1 MQVHAFFCMYSQQSG
16 ACFQPFIPCF
26 RRFSGYRKTLAEVL
40 PTLASLAAHF
50 GMRRYEKRWTCDRSV
65 IDIDKRIGA
74 IMRIKQ
80 TLAFLGAAAVSS
92 LALAA
97 PAAPVSLSADGS
109 SVTVHGNTS
118 PVFRLSPVEADEVAG
133 NFKLTDGRTLRL
145 TNVSNRVYMEVSGKR
160 EQLLPLS
167 RTDFVARNSGA
178 RVVLDQ
184 EPYADKVTLTQ
195 FRP

>member
-1 MQVHAFFCMYSQQSG
+1 
-16 ACFQPFIPCF
+16 
-26 RRFSGYRKTLAEVL
+26 
-40 PTLASLAAHF
+40 
-50 GMRRYEKRWTCDRSV
+50 
-65 IDIDKRIGA
+65 
-74 IMRIKQ
+74 MRIKQ

-109 SVTVHGNTS
+109 SVTVYGNTS
-118 PVFRLSPVEADEVAG
+118 PVFRLSPVQADEVAG
-133 NFKLTDGRTLRL
+133 NFRLTDGRTLRL
-145 TNVSNRVYMEVSGKR
+145 TNVNNRVYMEVSGKR

-195 FRP
+195 SRP

>member
-1 MQVHAFFCMYSQQSG
+1 
-16 ACFQPFIPCF
+16 
-26 RRFSGYRKTLAEVL
+26 
-40 PTLASLAAHF
+40 
-50 GMRRYEKRWTCDRSV
+50 
-65 IDIDKRIGA
+65 
-74 IMRIKQ
+74 MRIKQ
-80 TLAFLGAAAVSS
+80 ILAFLGAAAVSS

-97 PAAPVSLSADGS
+97 PAAPVSLSADGN
-109 SVTVHGNTS
+109 SVTVHGDTS
-118 PVFRLSPVEADEVAG
+118 PLFRLSPVQADEVAG
-133 NFKLTDGRTLRL
+133 NFRLTDGRTLRL
-145 TNVSNRVYMEVSGKR
+145 TNVSNRVYMEVGGKR

>member
-1 MQVHAFFCMYSQQSG
+1 
-16 ACFQPFIPCF
+16 
-26 RRFSGYRKTLAEVL
+26 
-40 PTLASLAAHF
+40 
-50 GMRRYEKRWTCDRSV
+50 
-65 IDIDKRIGA
+65 
-74 IMRIKQ
+74 MRIKQ

-109 SVTVHGNTS
+109 SVTVHGSTS
-118 PVFRLSPVEADEVAG
+118 PVFRLSPAEADEVSG
-133 NFKLTDGRTLRL
+133 NFKLTDGRVMKLSSE
-145 TNVSNRVYMEVSGKR
+145 SNRVYMEVSGKR

>member
-1 MQVHAFFCMYSQQSG
+1 
-16 ACFQPFIPCF
+16 
-26 RRFSGYRKTLAEVL
+26 
-40 PTLASLAAHF
+40 
-50 GMRRYEKRWTCDRSV
+50 
-65 IDIDKRIGA
+65 
-74 IMRIKQ
+74 MRIKQ

-118 PVFRLSPVEADEVAG
+118 PLFRLSPSEAGEVAG
-133 NFKLTDGRTLRL
+133 NFRLTDGRVLKL
-145 TNVSNRVYMEVSGKR
+145 SSENSRVYMEVSGKR

>member
-1 MQVHAFFCMYSQQSG
+1 
-16 ACFQPFIPCF
+16 
-26 RRFSGYRKTLAEVL
+26 
-40 PTLASLAAHF
+40 
-50 GMRRYEKRWTCDRSV
+50 
-65 IDIDKRIGA
+65 
-74 IMRIKQ
+74 MRIKHI
-80 TLAFLGAAAVSS
+80 LAFLGAAAVSS

-118 PVFRLSPVEADEVAG
+118 PVFRLSPAEADEVSG
-133 NFKLTDGRTLRL
+133 NFKLTDGRVMKLSSE
-145 TNVSNRVYMEVSGKR
+145 SNRVYMEVSGKR

>member
-1 MQVHAFFCMYSQQSG
+1 
-16 ACFQPFIPCF
+16 
-26 RRFSGYRKTLAEVL
+26 
-40 PTLASLAAHF
+40 
-50 GMRRYEKRWTCDRSV
+50 
-65 IDIDKRIGA
+65 
-74 IMRIKQ
+74 MRIKQ
-80 TLAFLGAAAVSS
+80 VLAFLGAAAVSS

-109 SVTVHGNTS
+109 SVTVRGNTS

-133 NFKLTDGRTLRL
+133 NFRLADGRTLKL
-145 TNVSNRVYMEVSGKR
+145 TSESTRVYMEVNGKR